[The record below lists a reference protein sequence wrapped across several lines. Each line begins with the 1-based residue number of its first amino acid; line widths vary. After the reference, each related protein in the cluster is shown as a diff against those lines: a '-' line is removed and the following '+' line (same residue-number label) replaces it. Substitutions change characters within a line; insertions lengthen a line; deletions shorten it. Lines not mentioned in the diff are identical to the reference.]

1 MRVRVKS
8 AWIAAA
14 LAVACVTVL
23 AGTKSTSSWT
33 DPNGQPGTYRKVL
46 VLAKITDDIARRV
59 LEDAVVKGL
68 KDSGVDALAAYQSLT
83 EADLESSE
91 TIRAKA
97 KELGVDAGIVYT
109 VTGTQTQVKPSAS
122 VSVGVGVGGGGGGPF
137 GFFLGASKPLGG
149 GTTTVQQ
156 TGVKAEFYGSEVGK
170 PLWIGNFTTDLKSG
184 AEREAAS
191 IASLTLKQLKKAKI
205 LKKA

>member
-1 MRVRVKS
+1 MKTMG
-8 AWIAAA
+8 I
-14 LAVACVTVL
+14 AVAVVVACATTL

-33 DPNGQPGTYRKVL
+33 DPGAQPGSYHKVL
-46 VLAKITDDIARRV
+46 VLAHITDDLARRV

-68 KDSGVDALAAYQSLT
+68 KDGGVEALAAYQSLT
-83 EADLESSE
+83 DADLESGE

-97 KELGVDAGIVYT
+97 RELGVDGGLVYT
-109 VTGTQTQVKPSAS
+109 VTGTQTEVKQSAS

-149 GTTTVQQ
+149 GTSTVQQ
-156 TGVKAEFYGSEVGK
+156 TGVKAEFYGSEAGK
-170 PLWIGNFTTDLKSG
+170 PLWIGNFTTDLKNG
-184 AEREAAS
+184 AEREAATL
-191 IASLTLKQLKKAKI
+191 ASLTIKQLKKAKI

>member
-1 MRVRVKS
+1 MKR

-14 LAVACVTVL
+14 LAVACVTAL

-33 DPNGQPGTYRKVL
+33 DPTAQPATYHKVL
-46 VLAKITDDIARRV
+46 VLAKITDDLARRV

-68 KDSGVDALAAYQSLT
+68 KDGGIDALAAYPSLT
-83 EADLESSE
+83 EADLESGDS
-91 TIRAKA
+91 IRAKA
-97 KELGVDAGIVYT
+97 KEVGVDSGVVYT
-109 VTGTQTQVKPSAS
+109 VTGTQTEVKQSAS

-149 GTTTVQQ
+149 GTTTVLQ

-170 PLWIGNFTTDLKSG
+170 PLWIGNFSTDLKNG
-184 AEREAAS
+184 AEREAATL
-191 IASLTLKQLKKAKI
+191 ASQTLKQLKKAKI